1 MGLSFSCRP
10 AMVQAMFPTRQQE
23 IDDFKRRIN
32 LTEYAAVQGYVL
44 DRKET
49 SRNSVTMR
57 GPGDD
62 KIIIGRDANSG
73 HWIYFSVRDDADNG
87 TIIDFVQN
95 RQRLDLGEVRKA
107 LRPWIGENPGPAR
120 RPSPEGFVGDVEPIS
135 RDLARIRAQF
145 AAMRPVQGAHP
156 YLEAERRI
164 PAAVLADP
172 RFTGKIFAD
181 RHGNAV
187 FPHHD
192 RDGLC
197 GFELRNTRFKGFA
210 KGGQKGLWYSAHTP
224 GDRCLVITESAIEA
238 LSYHALHH
246 PEGTRYFSIAG
257 EMNPT
262 QRQLLETAFLKLPPG
277 ASIRIATNHD
287 AGGWHLAGEIKAIAL
302 ATGRADLALIDSHPE
317 REGTDWNDVLREGAG
332 QGSKSGLDSHQDNVN
347 LISI

>member
-1 MGLSFSCRP
+1 
-10 AMVQAMFPTRQQE
+10 MFPTRQQE

-32 LTEYAAVQGYVL
+32 LTEYAAAQGYAL

-62 KIIIGRDANSG
+62 KIIIGKDANSG

-87 TIIDFVQN
+87 TIIDFIQN
-95 RQRLDLGEVRKA
+95 RQRFDLGGVRKA
-107 LRPWIGENPGPAR
+107 LRPWVGENPGPVR

-145 AAMRPVQGAHP
+145 AAMQPVQGAHS
-156 YLEAERRI
+156 YLEDERHI

-172 RFTGKIFAD
+172 RFAGRIYTD

-197 GFELRNTRFKGFA
+197 GFELRNTHFKGFA
-210 KGGQKGLWYSAHTP
+210 KGGQKGLWYSAHGS

-238 LSYHALHH
+238 LSYHAIHE
-246 PEGTRYFSIAG
+246 PEETRYFSIAG

-277 ASIRIATNHD
+277 MTIRMATNND
-287 AGGWHLAGEIKAIAL
+287 AGGRHLAGQIKAIAL
-302 ATGRADLALIDSHPE
+302 ATGRADLALIDSYPE
-317 REGTDWNDVLREGAG
+317 REGADWNDVLREGAG
-332 QGSKSGLDSHQDNVN
+332 QGRESGPDSDQNKIN
-347 LISI
+347 LTPI

>member
-1 MGLSFSCRP
+1 MGLSFSYRP

-73 HWIYFSVRDDADNG
+73 HWIYFSVRDDIDNG

-95 RQRLDLGEVRKA
+95 RQRLDLGEVRKI
-107 LRPWIGENPGPAR
+107 LRPWVGENPSPAR

-172 RFTGKIFAD
+172 RFAGRIYTD

-197 GFELRNTRFKGFA
+197 GFELRNARFKGFA
-210 KGGQKGLWYSAHTP
+210 RGGQKGLWYSAHTP
-224 GDRCLVITESAIEA
+224 GDHTLVITESAIEA
-238 LSYHALHH
+238 LSYHAIHK
-246 PEGTRYFSIAG
+246 PERTRYFSIAG

-262 QRQLLETAFLKLPPG
+262 QRQLLEAAFLKLPPG
-277 ASIRIATNHD
+277 ASIRIATNND
-287 AGGWHLAGEIKAIAL
+287 AGGRHLAEQLKGIVL
-302 ATGRADLALIDSHPE
+302 ATSRADLALIDSQPE
-317 REGTDWNDVLREGAG
+317 REGADWNDVLKTDGFNSD
-332 QGSKSGLDSHQDNVN
+332 QVPPQPGLHG
-347 LISI
+347 